1 MEDRGSRFLCT
12 SCMIAVFAITVF
24 HTGWLSAQTSYPM
37 LMSIEPVAV
46 QVGQASEVEVSSRYS
61 MHGSTTVFVSGDGVS
76 AEVITDMTV
85 PPDKEPPNLQKI
97 KLRVTVSADAKLG
110 VRDLRLL
117 TPRGTSTLGQ
127 LVVVRDPVIYES
139 AKNNTSAEALEVSLP
154 ATICGRIERAE
165 DVDFFRFTGTAG
177 TKLVFHVRCMRL
189 QDRIHDL
196 QQHADP
202 LIALRNASGTTIA
215 VADNHFAADPLL
227 SVELPQDG
235 EYFLEVR
242 DVRYQGNQYWQY
254 AIEVNDRPFV
264 QTMFPLGVAAGQT
277 STVKPAGLHLPSE
290 PPFTVDAPTGAGT
303 RSVELPLRFGEQ
315 DTNPIPIVVSD
326 LPMVV
331 ESADENNTAES
342 GMPVTLPCGISG
354 RIGDEAD
361 IDCYRFTARK
371 GERFSFDVLA
381 REYQSELDSN
391 LRILNAD
398 GKRLTENDDI
408 RRFRRT
414 FADSSIENWTA
425 PADGDY
431 VIEIRDLHLR
441 GGDTFPYFLKVTRAE
456 PTFDLYVDTDK
467 TQIFPGGCG
476 VVFVNAVRKNGF
488 QEAIDLAVENVPT
501 GMIAHCGRILPGR
514 DSGCIVFQAHETAE
528 PEMAN
533 LRITGTAV
541 VGDDEETITQEASPY
556 QETYQPGG
564 GRGHWPVNW
573 HTVSVGVT
581 ADVPRVS
588 LSTYDIAL
596 KPGESKRIEVTV
608 ERAEGFD
615 KNIQLD
621 MLFRHLNST
630 YADPLPKGVSID
642 AKNSQTLLTAGAS
655 KGHIT
660 LTCAADAAPV
670 EKQQTTVMANVSLN
684 FVMKATYASEPLFVT
699 VLPKE

>member
-1 MEDRGSRFLCT
+1 MNRIRCL
-12 SCMIAVFAITVF
+12 IALSMVFAGSLDPVA
-24 HTGWLSAQTSYPM
+24 AQTSYPM

-46 QVGQASEVEVSSRYS
+46 QAGQASEVEVNSRYS
-61 MHGSTTVFVSGDGVS
+61 MHGSTTVFVSGEGVTT
-76 AEVITDMTV
+76 EVITDMTV
-85 PPDKEPPNLQKI
+85 PPDKDPPNLQKI
-97 KLRVTVSADAKLG
+97 KLRVTAAADAQLG

-127 LVVVRDPVIYES
+127 LVIVRDPVVYET
-139 AKNNTSAEALEVSLP
+139 AKNNTSAEAQEVTLP

-165 DVDFFRFTGTAG
+165 DVDFFRFTGQAG

-196 QQHADP
+196 QKHADP

-215 VADNHFAADPLL
+215 VVDNHFAADPLM

-235 EYFLEVR
+235 EYFLKVR
-242 DVRYQGNQYWQY
+242 DVRYQGNTYWQY
-254 AIEVNDRPFV
+254 AIEVHDRPFV
-264 QTMFPLGVAAGQT
+264 QTLFPLGVAAGQT
-277 STVKPAGLHLPSE
+277 ATVQPAGVNLPTDQTA
-290 PPFTVDAPTGAGT
+290 TVTAPSGVGT
-303 RSVELPLRFGEQ
+303 HVVELPLQIGEQ
-315 DTNPIPIVVSD
+315 STNPVPVVVSD
-326 LPMVV
+326 LPLVT
-331 ESADENNTAES
+331 EASDENNTAET
-342 GMPVTLPCGISG
+342 GMPVSVPCGISG
-354 RIGDEAD
+354 RIGSEAD
-361 IDCYRFTARK
+361 IDCFRFTAQK
-371 GERFSFDVLA
+371 GERFSFEVLA

-414 FADSSIENWTA
+414 FADSTIENWAA
-425 PADGDY
+425 PADGEY

-441 GGDTFPYFLKVTRAE
+441 GGDTFPYFIQVTRAE
-456 PTFDLYVDTDK
+456 PTFDLYLDTDK
-467 TQIFPGGCG
+467 TQVFPGSCG
-476 VVFVNAVRKNGF
+476 VVFVNVVRKNGF
-488 QEAIDLAVENVPT
+488 QDTIQLAAENVPT

-533 LRITGTAV
+533 IRITGTATT
-541 VGDDEETITQEASPY
+541 GDDEQKITRVAAPY

-564 GRGHWPVNW
+564 GRGQWPVNW
-573 HTVSVGVT
+573 HTVAVGVT

-588 LSTYDIAL
+588 LSTYDISL
-596 KPGESKRIEVTV
+596 KPGESKRIEVTL
-608 ERAEGFD
+608 ERADGFE
-615 KNIQLD
+615 KNVQLD
-621 MLFRHLNST
+621 LQFRHLNST

-642 AKNSQTLLTAGAS
+642 SKNSQTLLTAGAT

-660 LTCAADAAPV
+660 LTCAADATLV
-670 EKQQTTVMANVSLN
+670 EKQQAVVMANVSLN

-699 VLPKE
+699 VAPKE